1 VPFRQGSGDLT
12 SIALEQVADRDGRF
26 DREWHLTRGFFYDQ
40 PPGTPAEYRG
50 HPIPRTI
57 EVKADSTVTTDLAS
71 VPHVFW
77 SLIASYG
84 RQTAAALLHDQ
95 EATRAGTLT
104 PAQAVI
110 DERHWIDLM
119 FQRALREQGIPRLR
133 ARLMWAL
140 VSIQSFIEP
149 APARA
154 VAIIA
159 GAAVSTAAMVLAVL
173 TLLRMVTG
181 TEPGRSDWAQLALL
195 AIPIIVLVIANASSV
210 ARLMGT
216 LILAGFFFWPIVAL
230 QLAAVGL
237 FRLVELVAKLF
248 DPQREQIAR
257 PTASIEES

>member
-1 VPFRQGSGDLT
+1 VPFRQGPAPLT
-12 SIALEQVADRDGRF
+12 SIALEHVADPDGRF
-26 DREWHLTRGFFYDQ
+26 DREWHLTRSFEYHQ
-40 PPGTPAEYRG
+40 AEGTPTQYRG
-50 HPIPRTI
+50 RPIPRTI
-57 EVKADSTVTTDLAS
+57 VVRADASVITDLAS

-133 ARLMWAL
+133 ARLMWAF
-140 VSIQSFIEP
+140 VSMQSFFEP
-149 APARA
+149 ALGRA

-159 GAAVSTAAMVLAVL
+159 GAVLSVVAMVVA
-173 TLLRMVTG
+173 T
-181 TEPGRSDWAQLALL
+181 LALL
-195 AIPIIVLVIANASSV
+195 RLATGGVPSPADWIQVALVAVPVVVMLAAKAGRV

-216 LILAGFFFWPIVAL
+216 LILAGFFLWPIALL
-230 QLAAVGL
+230 QLVAVGL
-237 FRLVELVAKLF
+237 FRLVELVAGPF
-248 DPQREQIAR
+248 DPQREQIGR
-257 PTASIEES
+257 PTVGADGR